1 MNLSNTLF
9 NNVTNKLKLNTY
21 LLEKERFYIRNL
33 LNQVDYLKK
42 LREKNYK
49 NLSVDRFSKLTHKEN
64 TNQDLIIMYV
74 INVSF
79 LKANTTIHISD
90 TEGNIKLFYSAGS
103 VGLAGKQKKKRRTAL
118 IKLISLLIKR
128 AKFLSNKPIA
138 LHLNNVN
145 FYQNLIVNKFKQT
158 LYIKIIKSFNQAP
171 YNGCRRKKVRR
182 KKYTKKFK

>member
-64 TNQDLIIMYV
+64 NNQDLIIMYV
-74 INVSF
+74 INLNLFIIAIEKNTTNYWFTISF
-79 LKANTTIHISD
+79 LRV
-90 TEGNIKLFYSAGS
+90 E
-103 VGLAGKQKKKRRTAL
+103 
-118 IKLISLLIKR
+118 
-128 AKFLSNKPIA
+128 
-138 LHLNNVN
+138 
-145 FYQNLIVNKFKQT
+145 
-158 LYIKIIKSFNQAP
+158 
-171 YNGCRRKKVRR
+171 
-182 KKYTKKFK
+182 KKFQCSAASCK